1 MGWFF
6 TALVA
11 TGILLVL
18 QIIEVITVPWWV
30 VFSPLIIYVAAIAVV
45 LTFILIVFTL
55 MALLGRS

>member
-18 QIIEVITVPWWV
+18 QLIEVITVPWWV
-30 VFSPLIIYVAAIAVV
+30 VFSPLIIYVAAIAVI
-45 LTFILIVFTL
+45 LTFIVIVSTL
-55 MALLGRS
+55 MVFLES